1 MTVRRPRFS
10 PGQPGVFLS
19 PCLRD
24 ERQTWKVTRDVT
36 GDRPLCVLPDEVVQR
51 ILQELPARGE
61 KVVSC
66 MRTAAELIKL
76 AVEDER
82 GLRLAESGG
91 YNLRE
96 ALEAVVVDQPRASEV
111 LPEVLRAWERYSAQ
125 VIGSEEKA
133 AALEDLEQALAQLSA
148 KRERSSIH
156 ASRLLGYLR
165 ARTGVDPLEGE
176 LSPIQEYNKLRKD
189 ANSALHS
196 SAALDAVLALYE
208 RAVAWFIRM
217 FTPPDAIVGQLG
229 VLAAEPWSGPEQLE
243 RLRTLATD
251 PHHLRLFLGRL
262 TDPRW
267 LEPLYDAQILG
278 MPQPD
283 DPWPAVALL
292 NGLAQTTPQAVT
304 ALLLRILA
312 DSKREPGN
320 MQLGIVFELLRMATQ
335 LGEAGHE
342 VVARIPR
349 KHYKYHAVRSLAVS
363 VARRAPA
370 NDAIVMNVA
379 DAALMESLSPSDR
392 YYLDVVL
399 DHLVQGLDA
408 TNVADRTR
416 MVAAKVRAATR
427 APEFKFLVLD
437 RAALTVDLDHERD
450 SIAVLLHHLARMLE
464 RAHALGLPS
473 SELLEWTGGIPGEAG
488 ERLRCRILAMAD
500 DIALEVKITHVVARL
515 SSPSVTGDDRDLV
528 DAIMRSDPDLEV
540 LDMWTAALGTPSELP
555 SGSAALPDD
564 WARAWRWSM
573 VLPPKVLEPW
583 AEAIASVTAKYK
595 SPDPTILDRRSN
607 YELASACSPY
617 TEAELATIPVL
628 EAAKKVADWRPN
640 AAGDWDMLSAREL
653 ARTLEAVVKANPE
666 NWTRNP
672 TEIVKTL
679 REPVY
684 VLHYFDALK
693 AQAKVVAK
701 AAPEIL
707 NAAALVREARWEPAA
722 LGDDD
727 FDYEPGWHNVDTEI
741 VEVAASLANA
751 NGDLHGHLDAVWE
764 WASELLDLDDGTAE
778 EATEGVS
785 DSWDALHEAINS
797 PRGRACQSALV
808 FAGWEF
814 RNLDGAQ
821 PRFLLL
827 LDRMVTQTG
836 QAGREYR
843 AILARDRPFLEHVVP
858 EWLGRN
864 ANALFRDGAAGREG
878 FELTLK
884 YARPTSWLL
893 SYFREELFAAAQSQA
908 TNAIDW
914 LLIGTLKQEDG
925 YGLDAVMAGL
935 KGVTSALA
943 AACGAMARLAQDLEA
958 DSSELEI
965 ALEFWR
971 KLLTAEDI
979 PPEALRPGGRWAFV
993 TGLADETWTSLT
1005 RDTLVLTGGRID
1017 FLIEVADR
1025 AADTLNP
1032 DSTPEVFLL
1041 LLGKGEPWERGYVAD
1056 KALEALTTLAS
1067 DTSNDGLRSL
1077 RTRLL
1082 DLGHHRAAEIDLG
1095 NA

>member
-1 MTVRRPRFS
+1 M
-10 PGQPGVFLS
+10 
-19 PCLRD
+19 
-24 ERQTWKVTRDVT
+24 TRDRT
-36 GDRPLCVLPDEVVQR
+36 LSTLPDEVVQR
-51 ILQELPARGE
+51 ILEELPARGE

-125 VIGSEEKA
+125 VIRSEEKV
-133 AALEDLEQALAQLSA
+133 AALGDLEQALAQLSA

-165 ARTGVDPLEGE
+165 ARTGVEPLEGE

-189 ANSALHS
+189 ANTALHS

-208 RAVAWFIRM
+208 RTVAWFIRM

-243 RLRTLATD
+243 RLRALATD

-267 LEPLYDAQILG
+267 LEPLYDAQILR

-292 NGLAQTTPQAVT
+292 NGLAQTAPQAVT
-304 ALLLRILA
+304 ALLLRVLA

-320 MQLGIVFELLRMATQ
+320 RQLGVVFELLRMATQ

-342 VVARIPR
+342 VVARIPP

-370 NDAIVMNVA
+370 NDAIVTNVA
-379 DAALMESLSPSDR
+379 NAALMESLSPNDR
-392 YYLDVVL
+392 YYLDVLL
-399 DHLVQGLDA
+399 DQLVQGLDA
-408 TNVADRTR
+408 TNAADRTR
-416 MVAAKVRAATR
+416 MVAAKVRAAAR

-437 RAALTVDLDHERD
+437 KAALTVDLDHEHN
-450 SIAVLLHHLARMLE
+450 SFAVLLHHLARMHE

-473 SELLEWTGGIPGEAG
+473 SDLLEWTSGVPGEAG

-500 DIALEVKITHVVARL
+500 DIALEVKITYVATRF
-515 SSPSVTGDDRDLV
+515 SSPSVTGDDRDLI
-528 DAIMRSDPDLEV
+528 DAIVRLNPDPDV
-540 LDMWTAALGTPSELP
+540 LDKWTAALGTPSKLP

-573 VLPPKVLEPW
+573 VLPPKILEPW

-595 SPDPTILDRRSN
+595 APDPTIFDRRSN

-617 TEAELATIPVL
+617 TEVELATMPVL
-628 EAAKKVADWRPN
+628 DAAKKVADWRPN
-640 AAGDWDMLSAREL
+640 AASDWDMLSAREL
-653 ARTLEAVVKANPE
+653 ARTLGTVVKANPE
-666 NWTRNP
+666 AWTRNP
-672 TEIVKTL
+672 TEIVKAL

-701 AAPEIL
+701 AASEIL
-707 NAAALVREARWEPAA
+707 NAAALVREARWKPAA

-727 FDYEPGWHNVDTEI
+727 FDYEAGWHNVDTEI
-741 VEVAASLANA
+741 VEFAASLANA
-751 NGDLHGHLDAVWE
+751 DGDLRGHLDAVWE
-764 WASELLDLDDGTAE
+764 WASELLDLDDGAAE

-797 PRGRACQSALV
+797 PSGRTCQALLA

-814 RNLDGAQ
+814 RTLGETR
-821 PRFLLL
+821 PRFVHF
-827 LDRMVTQTG
+827 LDQMVSQTS
-836 QAGREYR
+836 QASRQYR
-843 AILARDRPFLEHVVP
+843 AILVAHRPFLERVVP
-858 EWLGRN
+858 EWLECN
-864 ANALFRDGAAGREG
+864 ASVLFRDGWRGTEG

-884 YARPTSWLL
+884 YAHATPWLL
-893 SYFREELFAAAQSQA
+893 SNFREELFAAARRQV
-908 TNAIDW
+908 TNAINL
-914 LLIGTLKQEDG
+914 LLIGVLNKEDG
-925 YGLDAVMAGL
+925 YGFDAVISEL
-935 KGVTSALA
+935 KGIPQALG
-943 AACGAMARLAQDLEA
+943 AACEAMASLVQDLDA
-958 DSSELEI
+958 DSSELET

-971 KLLTAEDI
+971 TLLSTTDI
-979 PPEALRPGGRWAFV
+979 PPEALIPGGRWTFV
-993 TGLADETWTSLT
+993 NGLGDETWISLT
-1005 RDTLVLTGGRID
+1005 RDTLVLTGGRIE
-1017 FLIEVADR
+1017 FSIEVADR
-1025 AADTLNP
+1025 AADALDP
-1032 DSTPEVFLL
+1032 ESTPDLFLLLTPDLFLL
-1041 LLGKGEPWERGYVAD
+1041 LLGKGEPWERSYVAD
-1056 KALEALTTLAS
+1056 KALDALAALAS
-1067 DTSNDGLRSL
+1067 NTSNGGLRLL
-1077 RTRLL
+1077 RTRLI
-1082 DLGHHRAAEIDLG
+1082 DLGHHRAAEIKLG
-1095 NA
+1095 KA